1 MRLILFPIPSRDFV
15 PSEVAVSWKILTQRG
30 HRVVFATP
38 DGKPGACDPIMLSGI
53 GLDPWSNIPVLRN
66 IRVLG
71 VLLSANT
78 DARSAYA
85 EMLRDPAFTNPTRW
99 DRIESREFD
108 GLLLGGGH
116 WARGMREYLESTVLQ
131 RITAEFFADEKPVAA
146 ICHGVLLAARSTR
159 ANGLSVL
166 HGRKTTALTWALE
179 RKASALARVGRFWDR
194 NYYRTYTEAA
204 GQPEGYM
211 SVQQEVTRALA
222 SSADFIDI
230 RESDPEFKRK
240 TSGTMR
246 DTVTDDRPAWVVRD
260 RNYVSARWP
269 GDAHTFARTFV
280 TVLEATASDR
290 SRYVNRRPAAEL
302 TAQTTAAEPEG
313 RCRSKLAA

>member
-1 MRLILFPIPSRDFV
+1 VSLILLPIPSRDFD

-53 GLDPWSNIPVLRN
+53 GLDPWSGIPVLRH

-71 VLLSANT
+71 LLLGANA

-85 EMLRDPAFTNPTRW
+85 EMLRDPAFTSPVRW
-99 DRIESREFD
+99 DRIESGDFD

-116 WARGMREYLESTVLQ
+116 WARGMREYLESRVLQ
-131 RITAEFFADEKPVAA
+131 RLTAEFFAAEKPVAA
-146 ICHGVLLAARSTR
+146 ICHGALLAARSMR
-159 ANGLSVL
+159 ADGLSVL
-166 HGRKTTALTWALE
+166 HGRKTTALTWVLE
-179 RKASALARVGRFWDR
+179 RKASALAYVGRFWDR

-204 GQPEGYM
+204 GQPAGYM

-222 SSADFIDI
+222 SSADFIDV
-230 RESDPEFKRK
+230 RESDREFKRK
-240 TSGTMR
+240 ASGTVR
-246 DTVTDDRPAWVVRD
+246 DTATDDRAAWVVRD

-269 GDAHTFARTFV
+269 GDAHTFARTFAM
-280 TVLEATASDR
+280 VLEATER
-290 SRYVNRRPAAEL
+290 SRYADRRSATEP
-302 TAQTTAAEPEG
+302 TAQTTSVELEG
-313 RCRSKLAA
+313 HSRSKQAA